1 MVIDMRR
8 VWTWPILAFVVA
20 CTADQGSASVIDVGP
35 AQRLKLPS
43 QAAAIAR
50 QGDTIRIAPGEYTD
64 CAVWGASGLTIEG
77 NGTGATI
84 AGKSCAGK
92 GIFIID
98 GNNVTVRNLTFAHAA
113 VPDRNGAGIRA
124 EGHNLTIENSHFIDN
139 ENGVLAAIIAG
150 GTIRILDSE
159 FRGNGKCDPHCAH
172 GVYVNN
178 VELLDI
184 EHSRFINQHQ
194 GHHIKSRAL
203 RTVLIGN
210 DISDGPTGNSSYLV
224 DISNGGDLLM
234 QDNTM
239 EKGSHSE
246 NNDTAVAIG
255 AEGAKNPTNE
265 LIIRGNTFTNDMTRP
280 TTFVHNRT
288 ATPAI
293 LSGNHLHGTITP
305 LVGPGSVSP

>member
-1 MVIDMRR
+1 MVIHMRR
-8 VWTWPILAFVVA
+8 IWTWLILAFVVA

-50 QGDTIRIAPGEYTD
+50 QGDTIRIAPGEYID
-64 CAVWGASGLTIEG
+64 CAVWRASGLTIEA
-77 NGTGATI
+77 TGAGAIIT
-84 AGKSCAGK
+84 GKSCAGK

-113 VPDRNGAGIRA
+113 VPDRNGAGIRV
-124 EGHNLTIENSHFIDN
+124 EGHNLTIENSHFIEN

-159 FRGNGKCDPHCAH
+159 FRGNGKCDPQCAH
-172 GVYVNN
+172 GIYVNQI
-178 VELLDI
+178 ELLYI
-184 EHSRFINQHQ
+184 EHSRFLNQHQ

-210 DISDGPTGNSSYLV
+210 DIADGPTGNSSYLV

-239 EKGSHSE
+239 EKGPHSE
-246 NNDTAVAIG
+246 NDDTAVAIG

-265 LIIRGNTFTNDMTRP
+265 LVIRGNTFTNDMARP

-288 ATPAI
+288 ATPAV
-293 LSGNHLHGTITP
+293 LSGNHLHGAVTP